1 MFKAKKPTPEPNPM
15 VLEAMRPVIDVALSL
30 GPRVRA
36 HIVYRHSREC
46 VMTGQDPDEAMRLER
61 AEAERLADHVAQ
73 QSPDVAR
80 AAFALSAAA
89 RYLAGTAA
97 VLHEQHASRQR
108 Y

>member
-1 MFKAKKPTPEPNPM
+1 MFKTKKPTPEPNPI
-15 VLEAMRPVIDVALSL
+15 VLEAMRPVIDVALTL

-36 HIVYRHSREC
+36 NIAYRQRRDG
-46 VMTGQDPDEAMRLER
+46 VMTAVDPHEATRLER

-73 QSPDVAR
+73 QSPDVVR

-97 VLHEQHASRQR
+97 VLHEQHTPRLR
-108 Y
+108 

>member
-1 MFKAKKPTPEPNPM
+1 VFKAKKPMPEPNPM
-15 VLEAMRPVIDVALSL
+15 VVEAMRPVIDVALTL

-36 HIVYRHSREC
+36 HLVYRQSREC
-46 VMTGQDPDEAMRLER
+46 AMPVRDPHEATRLER

-73 QSPDVAR
+73 QSPDVLR

-108 Y
+108 

>member
-1 MFKAKKPTPEPNPM
+1 VFKPKKPMPEPNPM
-15 VLEAMRPVIDVALSL
+15 VLEAMRPVIDVALTL

-36 HIVYRHSREC
+36 HIVYRHSREG
-46 VMTGQDPDEAMRLER
+46 VTTTQDPHEATRLER

-73 QSPDVAR
+73 QSPDVVR

-89 RYLAGTAA
+89 RYLAATAT
-97 VLHEQHASRQR
+97 VLHEQHASRQH

>member
-15 VLEAMRPVIDVALSL
+15 VLEAMRPVIDVALTL

-73 QSPDVAR
+73 GSPDVAR

-108 Y
+108 